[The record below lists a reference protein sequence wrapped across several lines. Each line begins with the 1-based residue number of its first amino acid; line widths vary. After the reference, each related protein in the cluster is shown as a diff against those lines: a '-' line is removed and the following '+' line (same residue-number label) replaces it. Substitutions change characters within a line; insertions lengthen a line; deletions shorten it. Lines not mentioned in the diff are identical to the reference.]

1 MAKNKSKRNLKL
13 PYNYVYAKENPGNYI
28 TEAYQKFIINLEF
41 INLDGKY
48 KVFQVTSSLGAE
60 GKSTFIGNI
69 AFLLA
74 KKGLKVCVIDLDL
87 RKPKIHRIIDVAN
100 EKGVS
105 DYLSGKINLTEAIVK
120 SSLGFDA
127 MVRGENTDAVVNV
140 LTSDKLK
147 ALLFTLK
154 EKYDYILVD
163 SPPVILVSDSL
174 YIAKIVDATVF
185 AISQSETSRKVVKEA
200 VDLLKQNQVNIIGVI
215 MLQVNFK
222 NSSYGYGY
230 GYGYGYSYEEDA
242 NDKTS

>member
-13 PYNYVYAKENPGNYI
+13 PYNYVYAKEHPSNYI

-120 SSLGFDA
+120 SSLGFDV

-140 LTSDKLK
+140 LTSEKLK

-230 GYGYGYSYEEDA
+230 GYGYSYEEDA